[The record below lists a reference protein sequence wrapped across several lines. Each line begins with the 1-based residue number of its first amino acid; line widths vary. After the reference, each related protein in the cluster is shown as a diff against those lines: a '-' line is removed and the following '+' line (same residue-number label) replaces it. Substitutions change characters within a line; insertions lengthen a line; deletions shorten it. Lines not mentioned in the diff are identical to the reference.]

1 MALLCHHTLSLNL
14 TNLCVLYLKLNK
26 ISAISKNTPQKNL
39 TPENPSYEIK
49 LAYLVEKTAIYIDFY
64 TKMTDAGV
72 VYWYL
77 NGKAKEGGKPREIA
91 WFWIW
96 CSHYIYIAQK
106 YAPKNDRFLRSC
118 TIRTLQNHDWEKW

>member
-26 ISAISKNTPQKNL
+26 ISAISKNTPQKKL

-72 VYWYL
+72 VY
-77 NGKAKEGGKPREIA
+77 
-91 WFWIW
+91 
-96 CSHYIYIAQK
+96 
-106 YAPKNDRFLRSC
+106 
-118 TIRTLQNHDWEKW
+118 